1 MKLFEKKKKAIQIPE
16 ECKDFEIEVDK
27 SICTGEMTVG
37 FRNPRTGKLLY
48 AELVRSEAEVEAY
61 KMKYGH

>member
-1 MKLFEKKKKAIQIPE
+1 MKFFGKKKNVMPIPE

-27 SICTGEMTVG
+27 STCTGEMTVG